1 MSKFYQPIVIDKAK
15 EILFVLRESDFFSE
29 YEIEDETFAMNYLCD
44 KLTIK
49 FINGELDED
58 SFEDLFN
65 EDEMEK
71 FLREI
76 IAGSLLT
83 ELQAN
88 GIIDSI
94 EDENNEERFFL
105 TDKGKEIAKEIEDR
119 SDKKE

>member
-15 EILFVLRESDFFSE
+15 EILFVLRESDFFAE
-29 YEIEDETFAMNYLCD
+29 YEIQDETFAMDYLCD

-58 SFEDLFN
+58 SYENLFN
-65 EDEMEK
+65 EDDMEQ
-71 FLREI
+71 FLKEI
-76 IAGSLLT
+76 IAGSLLY

-88 GIIDSI
+88 GIVDSI

-105 TDKGKEIAKEIEDR
+105 TDKGKEIAKNIGERLDE
-119 SDKKE
+119 EE

>member
-15 EILFVLRESDFFSE
+15 EILFVLRESDFFAE

-49 FINGELDED
+49 FINGQLDED

>member
-15 EILFVLRESDFFSE
+15 EILFVLRESDFFTE

-49 FINGELDED
+49 FINGQLDED

>member
-15 EILFVLRESDFFSE
+15 EILFVLRESDFFTE

>member
-15 EILFVLRESDFFSE
+15 EILFVLRESDFFTE

-88 GIIDSI
+88 GIIDSS